1 MLSFFKKLFPAP
13 VDYAMLV
20 DKGGLVIDVRT
31 ASEYDTGHI
40 KGSKNIPLDRLRN
53 EITRLKQ
60 LNVPIITVCRSG
72 NRSGMA
78 KSLLTGAGVEAYNGG
93 PWNSLAH
100 KLKK

>member
-78 KSLLTGAGVEAYNGG
+78 KSLLKGAGVEAYNGG

-100 KLKK
+100 KLNK

>member
-13 VDYAMLV
+13 VDYAMLM
-20 DKGGLVIDVRT
+20 DKGGLIVDVRT
-31 ASEYDTGHI
+31 ASEFDAGHI
-40 KGSKNIPLDRLRN
+40 KGSKNIPLDRFRS
-53 EITRLKQ
+53 EVSRLKQ

-72 NRSGMA
+72 NRSGIA

-100 KLKK
+100 KLNK

>member
-13 VDYAMLV
+13 VDYAMLM
-20 DKGGLVIDVRT
+20 DKGGLIVDVRT
-31 ASEYDTGHI
+31 ASEYDAGHI
-40 KGSKNIPLDRLRN
+40 KGSKNIPLDRFRS
-53 EITRLKQ
+53 EVSRLKQ

-72 NRSGMA
+72 NRSGIA

-100 KLKK
+100 KLNK